1 MQELDDIAL
10 LRQYTEQNS
19 EEAFAALVSRHVN
32 KVYSVALRHTRNPHQ
47 AEEIT
52 HAVFVILAKK
62 SGQLGKKVVL
72 SGWLYETSR
81 LMAVTFIR
89 SEIRRARREQQA
101 HMQNLLN
108 EADTDVWPKIAPLLD
123 AAMAALSETDR
134 HAIVLRFFDGKNMKE
149 VGTALGASEDAAKMR
164 VNRAVEKLQRFFL
177 KRGIAS
183 TTAILTAAIS
193 ANSVQAA
200 PVTLAKTVTAV
211 AIATGATAS
220 ASTLTF
226 IKGALNIMAWTNA
239 KTAIVSAV
247 VVGMAALSV
256 VQHQAQVKL
265 REQNETLQQQ
275 QAPLAEQIRQLQKQF
290 ADATNRAGNL
300 LAENTQLKSNSNHN
314 ELLKLRGQ
322 VAVASRVA
330 ADATAKMESL
340 GTNSGTSLLDAER
353 NETRAHLNTFFKL
366 ANLSPD
372 KADQY
377 VNLEVEI
384 QQRQDA
390 RMKALLAGT
399 LSVADAVRQRDQDN
413 QQQQDQRRE
422 LLGPDGMDTLQS
434 IADGMRNNV
443 AKGLTGTIQANMGD
457 NPLTPEQS
465 DRLQSAIKAEVAA
478 NTMDDTDLFR
488 PVDEWT
494 HMVTDKEQQVLQAA
508 SGFLTPSQLGTLQS
522 LEGENLKLLL
532 QKRELRLK
540 ALGINP

>member
-1 MQELDDIAL
+1 MQELDDITL

-81 LMAVTFIR
+81 LTAVTFIR

-123 AAMAALSETDR
+123 AAMAGLSETDR

-340 GTNSGTSLLDAER
+340 GTNSGTSLMDAER

-443 AKGLTGTIQANMGD
+443 AKGLTDTIQANMGD

-494 HMVTDKEQQVLQAA
+494 QMVTDKEQQVLQAA

>member
-81 LMAVTFIR
+81 LTAVTFIR

>member
-81 LMAVTFIR
+81 LTAVTFIR

-494 HMVTDKEQQVLQAA
+494 QMVTDKEQQVLQAA

>member
-81 LMAVTFIR
+81 LTAVTFIR

-123 AAMAALSETDR
+123 AAMAGLSETDR
-134 HAIVLRFFDGKNMKE
+134 HAIVLRFFDGKNMQE

-399 LSVADAVRQRDQDN
+399 LSVTDAVRQRDQDN

-443 AKGLTGTIQANMGD
+443 AKGLTDTIQANMGD

-494 HMVTDKEQQVLQAA
+494 QMVTDKEQQVLQAA

>member
-81 LMAVTFIR
+81 LTAVTFIR

-123 AAMAALSETDR
+123 AAMAGLSETDR

-211 AIATGATAS
+211 AIAKGATAS

-494 HMVTDKEQQVLQAA
+494 QMVTDKEQQVLQAA

>member
-81 LMAVTFIR
+81 LTAVTFIR

-123 AAMAALSETDR
+123 AAMAGLSETDR

-164 VNRAVEKLQRFFL
+164 VNRAVEKLQKFFR

-211 AIATGATAS
+211 AIAKGATAS

-275 QAPLAEQIRQLQKQF
+275 QAPLAEQILQLQKQF

-443 AKGLTGTIQANMGD
+443 AKGLTDTIQANMGD

-494 HMVTDKEQQVLQAA
+494 QMVTDKEQQVLQAA
-508 SGFLTPSQLGTLQS
+508 SGFLTSSQLGTLQS
-522 LEGENLKLLL
+522 LEAENLKLLL

-540 ALGINP
+540 ALGINQ